1 MLAAEHGPLAKL
13 AHATTSLSPLLSRL
27 PSAGALTFVS
37 SAFVP
42 IESMP
47 EVLQWFASYNP
58 ISALAAA
65 VRELFGNPTTP
76 VTKDAWPL
84 EHPVAASWLYCTVL
98 LALAVPAALH
108 RFRAR
113 TSD

>member
-1 MLAAEHGPLAKL
+1 MLVR
-13 AHATTSLSPLLSRL
+13 SPDAVQGIVFLIVF
-27 PSAGALTFVS
+27 PLTFVS

-42 IESMP
+42 IDSMP
-47 EVLQWFASYNP
+47 DVLQWIASWNP
-58 ISALAAA
+58 VSALAAA

-84 EHPVAASWLYCTVL
+84 EHPIAASWLYCVAL
-98 LALAVPAALH
+98 LGAAVPLALH

-113 TSD
+113 TAD